1 MEHIEEITYIE
12 DLEAK
17 YQAVLKRL
25 EVLEA
30 MMLPPAGVKRREP
43 VAVEHEAVAGP
54 WQYPTI
60 TQTIIDAVCSSNGL
74 DPAAKKLGMP
84 KAELQKILTKSGIPH
99 YYAEKWS
106 ISIKRVVEN
115 KPFVDNFTYPDSL
128 YEKKDKIVKW
138 LKADPEENTRAK
150 AAKKAGVPL
159 RVLQRFLSVEC
170 GI

>member
-30 MMLPPAGVKRREP
+30 RILPPVVKPVKPMEP
-43 VAVEHEAVAGP
+43 VEHEAVAGP

-60 TQTIIDAVCSSNGL
+60 TQTIIDAVCGSNGL
-74 DPAAKKLGMP
+74 DPAAVKLGM
-84 KAELQKILTKSGIPH
+84 KRAELYKILKESGLPH
-99 YYAEKWS
+99 YYGEKWS
-106 ISIKRVVEN
+106 FAIKRVVDN
-115 KPFVDNFTYPDSL
+115 KPFVDTYTYPDSL
-128 YEKKDKIVKW
+128 YEKKEGIIKW
-138 LKADPEENTRAK
+138 LNKDPENNTRAK
-150 AAKKAGVPL
+150 AAVKLGVPL
-159 RVLQRFLSVEC
+159 RVLQRFLQVEC